1 MLSLPQITL
10 MGIDVVT
17 PERTA
22 MALQQSCRWV
32 DFGRVVLLTNLGINK
47 GMDGL
52 HRDGVEIKHIYE
64 SDTMAKPMPWHKPL
78 PVDYEMDNLL
88 RPAEYCNRGYV
99 LFCEHDAG
107 VLNPLAWE
115 PEFLKYDF
123 IGAPWVRH
131 NDPGWTACDGETN
144 NVGNFGFSLRS
155 KRFCDAIAEAVQKHR
170 GDPAMISSDR
180 WACRT
185 MRPWLEK
192 RGVKFAPWQVA
203 MRFSAE
209 NVIYSGQFGYH
220 GRLTAEMNGWG
231 GKWLGAIR

>member
-1 MLSLPQITL
+1 MLKLPQVTL

-22 MALQQSCRWV
+22 MSLKQSMRWV
-32 DFGRVVLLTNLGINK
+32 DFGRVVLLSNLGMNR
-47 GMDGL
+47 GLEGL
-52 HRDGVEIKHIYE
+52 HHGEVEMKHITQGN
-64 SDTMAKPMPWHKPL
+64 TMAKPMPWHKAL

-88 RPAEYCNRGYV
+88 RPAEYCDRGYV
-99 LFCEHDAG
+99 LFCEWDAG
-107 VLNPLAWE
+107 VLNPLAWN

-131 NDPGWTACDGETN
+131 NDPGWPACDETN

-155 KRFCDAIAEAVQKHR
+155 KRFCETIAQAVANHK
-170 GDPAMISSDR
+170 GDPAMLSSDR

-185 MRPWLEK
+185 MRPYLES
-192 RGVKFAPWQVA
+192 RGVKFAPWEVA
-203 MRFSAE
+203 MRFSCE
-209 NVIYSGQFGYH
+209 NAIYSGQFGFH

-231 GKWLGAIR
+231 GKWLGTIR

>member
-1 MLSLPQITL
+1 MSVGAWHALLSNVNRSGVQSKLGPGVGSVGGVRGSTPLCRQASTSLPAAESQL
-10 MGIDVVT
+10 SVAARGNGSAGAGENHGYVVRLFSSADPFRHGVGNGLT
-17 PERTA
+17 DARKRLFA
-22 MALQQSCRWV
+22 VLLNQRNQALLAE
-32 DFGRVVLLTNLGINK
+32 FAGVVL
-47 GMDGL
+47 
-52 HRDGVEIKHIYE
+52 
-64 SDTMAKPMPWHKPL
+64 
-78 PVDYEMDNLL
+78 
-88 RPAEYCNRGYV
+88 
-99 LFCEHDAG
+99 
-107 VLNPLAWE
+107 
-115 PEFLKYDF
+115 
-123 IGAPWVRH
+123 
-131 NDPGWTACDGETN
+131 
-144 NVGNFGFSLRS
+144 
-155 KRFCDAIAEAVQKHR
+155 RFCDAIAEAVQKHR